1 MAKCHFAKASI
12 LNGKNM
18 KIGVFALQGAFIE
31 HERALSALGAEV
43 TEIRRKADFSDS
55 LDGIVLPGGEST
67 VQGKLMREEGLLHP
81 VKEAIEGGLPV
92 FGTCAGLI
100 LLARQLS
107 NDPNV
112 YLGCMDVTVK
122 RNAYGRQLG
131 SFRADLDFA
140 GEKFP
145 AVFIRAPYI
154 ERAGK
159 NAEILAETGGNI
171 VAARQKH
178 MLATAF
184 HPELTDDLR
193 VHAYFLRLIRGE
205 V

>member
-1 MAKCHFAKASI
+1 M
-12 LNGKNM
+12 
-18 KIGVFALQGAFIE
+18 QGAFIE
-31 HERALSALGAEV
+31 HEHAFAKLGAET
-43 TEIRRKADFSDS
+43 TEIRRRAHFTDG

-67 VQGKLMREEGLLHP
+67 VQGKLLREEGLLAP

-100 LLARQLS
+100 LLAKEIS
-107 NDPNV
+107 NDKNV
-112 YLGCMDVTVK
+112 YFGAMDVTVR

-131 SFRADLDFA
+131 SFRADLQMKGI
-140 GEKFP
+140 GEFP

-154 ERAGK
+154 ESVGEK
-159 NAEILAETGGNI
+159 AEILATVDGKI
-171 VAARQKH
+171 VAARQDR

-193 VHAYFLRLIRGE
+193 VHSYFLNMIG
-205 V
+205 